1 MKKRLFITAA
11 LCLSVNLGSSI
22 APANANEVINSMEMQ
37 QAIEEFNTDYAYS
50 DILAGYQSDAENFV
64 LNDMNTGIEQLKIEI
79 TSQLEEAKKQ
89 NQTQKVAIL
98 QDYLDSINYDL
109 KTYTAAY
116 DNLNGNVV
124 LDNEFDI
131 MLQMENSLNK
141 IVGDS
146 KQ

>member
-50 DILAGYQSDAENFV
+50 DILAGYQTDAENFV
-64 LNDMNTGIEQLKIEI
+64 LNDMNAGIEQLKIEI
-79 TSQLEEAKKQ
+79 KNQLEEAKKQ

-116 DNLNGNVV
+116 DNLNGNAV
-124 LDNEFDI
+124 LDDEFNI
-131 MLQMENSLNK
+131 ILQMENSLNN
-141 IVGDS
+141 IIGES